1 MRNLASDNNSG
12 VDPLIL
18 QALANANQGYA
29 LGYGADPWT
38 EKMQTAFEK
47 ALGSE
52 ARAYPVLTG
61 TGANV
66 LALSALLRP
75 WEAVICARTAH
86 LYVDECGAP
95 ERLLG
100 NKLIPVDAPQGKL
113 TVAALVPE
121 LQPIHDEHRV
131 QPRVISI
138 TQPTELGT
146 LYSVAEVRELADF
159 AHAHDMYLH
168 VDGARIANAVVA
180 LETSFQA
187 LLTETGVDLLSFGGT
202 KNGLMCG
209 EAVVF
214 LRPKIDPHFRF
225 LRKQG
230 MQLVS
235 KMRYLSV
242 QLEAYLSQGIWERNA
257 RHANDMAR
265 YLGASIAALPGLELA
280 VPVETN
286 AVFVKLPPDLIAPLQ
301 EQMYFYVWDPEASVV
316 RWMTSFDTERADLD
330 AFVARLNQLLQRNL

>member
-18 QALANANQGYA
+18 QALASANQGYA
-29 LGYGADPWT
+29 QGYGADPWT
-38 EKMQTAFEK
+38 EKMQQAFC
-47 ALGSE
+47 AAFGPQ

-75 WEAVICARTAH
+75 WEAVLCARSAH

-100 NKLIPVDAPQGKL
+100 NKLIPVEAPLGKL
-113 TVAALVPE
+113 SVAALRPE

-146 LYSVAEVRELADF
+146 LYSASEIRELADF

-180 LETSFQA
+180 LETSFQE
-187 LLTETGVDLLSFGGT
+187 LFTNTGVDLLSFGGT

-214 LRPKIDPHFRF
+214 LRPGLDRHFRF

-230 MQLVS
+230 MQLLS

-242 QLEAYLSQGIWERNA
+242 QLEAYLSQKVWERNA
-257 RHANDMAR
+257 RHANGMAR
-265 YLGASIAALPGLELA
+265 YLGEAVADLPGLSLA
-280 VPVETN
+280 APVETN
-286 AVFVKLPPDLIAPLQ
+286 AVFIHLPPELIAPLQ
-301 EQMYFYVWDPEASVV
+301 EQMYFYVWDPQTSVV

-330 AFVARLNQLLQRNL
+330 GFVATLKQLLQRKT